1 MDWLLGAGAVAGIIA
16 AIVIAG
22 PPVRK
27 WWTGLK
33 WPQNLAAWWRRRRL
47 KRTIR
52 RAVLDI
58 LVEYEGSLFKVLNE
72 PPSWGTLQSAHER
85 VNQQLAEV
93 RKDVRSNQWLLFNRR
108 PPLVFFADLPIPDVP
123 EYEPWA
129 RLHVPWVTTYEGFL
143 SVVTQ
148 FEGLFVY
155 GWRLRRA
162 HALWKLKHRRGMVD
176 RKP

>member
-1 MDWLLGAGAVAGIIA
+1 MNWLVGAAAVASIIGAV
-16 AIVIAG
+16 VTAG

-33 WPQNLAAWWRRRRL
+33 WPQTLAAWWKRWRL

-58 LVEYEGSLFKVLNE
+58 LVEYEASLFKVLNE
-72 PPSWGTLQSAHER
+72 PPTLGTLQSAHER
-85 VNQQLAEV
+85 ANQRLAEV
-93 RKDVRSNQWLLFNRR
+93 REDVRSNEWCLFNGPPLLF
-108 PPLVFFADLPIPDVP
+108 LVVGRPIPDVP

-129 RLHVPWVTTYEGFL
+129 RLHVPSTTTYEGFL
-143 SVVTQ
+143 SVVPQ

-162 HALWKLKHRRGMVD
+162 HALWKLKHRRGMGD